1 MPNQLEESQY
11 LAPIIAC
18 TNHKG
23 GVAKTTT
30 IVNLAAEFGRKGC
43 SVLVVDLDPQGNAS
57 SHIGKADPNMCE
69 KNAIHLFCD
78 RNTRLDKKRVAELI
92 QTDVNPGF
100 ENVSY
105 VPSNEDMDNIVT
117 ETLRTK
123 SNRPAEELKA
133 RLQLMRDVFDVIL
146 IDCPPSL
153 NLLTGNAIS
162 AATHYI
168 IPVDTSTDYS
178 RSGLLRLANFIEY
191 TSSETNPGLIYLGAL
206 LTRHSESI
214 NAQKAVA
221 FEVESI
227 EENMRGSTGNGG
239 VLPVY
244 IHNSSKVGEASIL
257 RVPVRKIAR
266 TNKVAEDY
274 RNLAD
279 FLMEKLA
286 LQKSMI
292 DEIA

>member
-1 MPNQLEESQY
+1 MPNKQEESQY

-18 TNHKG
+18 ANHKG

-30 IVNLAAEFGRKGC
+30 VVNLAAEFSRKGC

-57 SHIGKADPNMCE
+57 SHIGKIDPNMYE
-69 KNAIHLFCD
+69 KNAMNLFCD
-78 RNTRLDKKRVAELI
+78 RNTRLDKRLVAELI

-105 VPSNEDMDNIVT
+105 IPSSEDMDSVT

-123 SNRPAEELKA
+123 SNRPVEELKA
-133 RLQLMRDVFDVIL
+133 RLQLIRDVFDIIL

-191 TSSETNPGLIYLGAL
+191 TSTDTNPGLIYLGAL

-221 FEVESI
+221 FEVSSI

-266 TNKVAEDY
+266 SNKVTEDY
-274 RNLAD
+274 ENLAD
-279 FLMEKLA
+279 FLVEKLA
-286 LQKSMI
+286 VQKSMI